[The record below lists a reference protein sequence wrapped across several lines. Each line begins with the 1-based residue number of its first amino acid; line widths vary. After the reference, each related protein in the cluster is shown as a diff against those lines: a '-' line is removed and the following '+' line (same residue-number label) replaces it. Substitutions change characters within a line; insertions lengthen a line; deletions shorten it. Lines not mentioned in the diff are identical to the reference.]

1 MSFGWKVRVCYTSPH
16 PGQNADGT
24 TRVST
29 NPWSA
34 LVSAPE
40 GGPQARWVR
49 IDEFPADKGWQPPY
63 PTRLL
68 KLGQCS
74 EGWIAIK
81 HDNPDLQF
89 TALRYHPADFGD
101 MVTWPT
107 S

>member
-1 MSFGWKVRVCYTSPH
+1 M
-16 PGQNADGT
+16 
-24 TRVST
+24 
-29 NPWSA
+29 
-34 LVSAPE
+34 SAPE